1 MIKNLGI
8 LTLLCLV
15 FFSSQSHAQVWD
27 PAKGCLI
34 DASQEGSPCLPNTL
48 LTAVPFLRINPDAR
62 SGGMGDAG
70 IGLSPDANSLH
81 YNASKL
87 AFVEQDLSLSATYT
101 PWLRQLGLQ
110 DVYLAYLTGYKQ
122 INDLQSLGFGIRFFS
137 LGDIAFTDRE
147 GEGAGT
153 GKPREFDISFA
164 YARKLSENFS
174 AALTAKYIYSNLA
187 AGQQLSPG
195 VDVTIGNAFAADL
208 SLSYMIPINMG
219 DYGSDLTLGFAISNL
234 GSKITYTRDQLRD
247 FLPANLGIG
256 AAWKIDFDE
265 YNSFTIAADINK
277 LLVPTPVPFQDT
289 LNYDVNPTPN
299 GIPDY
304 KELGLFR
311 SVVGSFGD
319 ASGGFSEEFNEIYY
333 SLGVEYWY
341 DNQFAVRAG
350 YYYESP
356 LKGDRQFLTVGL
368 GIKYNV
374 FGMNLS
380 YLVPTN
386 SRRGPLDNTLRFGLN
401 YDFGAEGE

>member
-1 MIKNLGI
+1 MKNYI
-8 LTLLCLV
+8 QYLLLLAFLSV
-15 FFSSQSHAQVWD
+15 TTIGNSQIWD
-27 PAKGCLI
+27 AEKGCLT
-34 DASQEGSPCLPNTL
+34 EEPGGECLSNTL
-48 LTAVPFLRINPDAR
+48 LSAVPFLRINPDAR

-70 IGLSPDANSLH
+70 IGISPDANALH

-87 AFVEQDLSLSATYT
+87 AFVDKDLSLSATYT

-147 GEGAGT
+147 GNGAGT

-208 SLSYMIPINMG
+208 SLTYMMPINMG
-219 DYGSDLTLGFAISNL
+219 DYGSDLTIGLAVSNL

-247 FLPANLGIG
+247 YLPANLAIG

-277 LLVPTPVPFQDT
+277 LLVPTPVPFQDS
-289 LNYDVNPTPN
+289 LRYDVDPAN

-304 KELGLFR
+304 KELSLFGAAT
-311 SVVGSFGD
+311 GSFGD
-319 ASGGFSEEFNEIYY
+319 AAGGFSEEFSEIYY

-401 YDFGAEGE
+401 YDFGAESE

>member
-1 MIKNLGI
+1 
-8 LTLLCLV
+8 
-15 FFSSQSHAQVWD
+15 
-27 PAKGCLI
+27 
-34 DASQEGSPCLPNTL
+34 LPNTL

-70 IGLSPDANSLH
+70 IGVSPDANALH

-87 AFVEQDLSLSATYT
+87 AFVENDLSLSATYT

-110 DVYLAYLTGYKQ
+110 DVYLAYLTGYKK
-122 INDLQSLGFGIRFFS
+122 INDLQSMGFGIRFFS

-147 GEGAGT
+147 GNGAGT

-164 YARKLSENFS
+164 YARKLGENFS

-195 VDVTIGNAFAADL
+195 VDVTIGTAFATDL
-208 SLSYMIPINMG
+208 SLTYMVPINVG
-219 DYGSDLTLGFAISNL
+219 DYGSDLTLGLAISNL
-234 GSKITYTRDQLRD
+234 GSTITYTEDVTRDY
-247 FLPANLGIG
+247 LPANIGIG
-256 AAWKIDFDE
+256 AAWKIDIDE

-289 LNYDVNPTPN
+289 ARYDVDPAN

-304 KELGLFR
+304 KER
-311 SVVGSFGD
+311 SIFAAAAGSFGD
-319 ASGGFSEEFNEIYY
+319 AAGGFREEFNEIYY
-333 SLGVEYWY
+333 SLGLEYWY

-386 SRRGPLDNTLRFGLN
+386 SRRGPLDNTLRFGLT
-401 YDFGAEGE
+401 YDFGEDVE